1 MKMNSAAVL
10 LILIVLVAAAPAQTP
25 GPAKPDTAKPAA
37 AAKLP
42 AAKEIL
48 DRYVKALGGREAI
61 EKIKSR
67 VASGTLELVPMN
79 LKGTFEAYAA
89 PDAKSYTKM
98 TIAGVGDLI
107 EGTDGKTAW
116 SVNPM
121 QGSRDRTGAELSQ
134 AKLNNDFYRDIRLE
148 KLFPSI
154 EVKGIEKV
162 GEKDAYV
169 VTGSAEGLPQETWYF
184 DTKSGLMLRADL
196 TAISPEGNQPL
207 TVFYEDMKAVDG
219 VLVPFRLRTQTPS
232 FTIVLVSTKIEHN
245 VAIDDAKFAKPKQ

>member
-1 MKMNSAAVL
+1 MKINSAAVFVL
-10 LILIVLVAAAPAQTP
+10 LLFLTVSVSAQKP
-25 GPAKPDTAKPAA
+25 EPAKPEAAKPS

-67 VASGTLELVPMN
+67 VASGTLELTPMN

-98 TIAGVGDLI
+98 TIAGIGDLI
-107 EGTDGKTAW
+107 EGTDGKTGW
-116 SVNPM
+116 SINPM
-121 QGSRDRTGAELSQ
+121 QGSRDRAGAELSQ
-134 AKLNNDFYRDIRLE
+134 AKLNNDFYRDIRLD
-148 KLFPSI
+148 KLFSSI

-162 GEKDAYV
+162 GDKDAYV
-169 VTGSAEGLPQETWYF
+169 VTGTAEGLPSETWYF
-184 DTKSGLMLRADL
+184 DTKSGLMLRADM
-196 TAISPEGNQPL
+196 TAIAPEGNQPL

-219 VLVPFRLRTQTPS
+219 VLVPFRLRTQTPG
-232 FTIVLVSTKIEHN
+232 FTIVLVSTEIKHN